1 MNDQYINTEY
11 AFILLD
17 TIVRLGHPVDKLP
30 PISQGPI
37 MSIDNWS
44 LLMQSCNEAVLNKK
58 LSFEFGKNLA
68 ISTHG
73 PLGHALKSAKNLRES
88 LSTVKLFINSRTS
101 QITVDLDE
109 YETFF
114 SYNHYFSVA
123 EEIVPFIAESLL
135 SMTQS
140 WMKILGAN
148 KEVINKIVIHLTYK
162 QPDYFDVY
170 KNYLDFDIKFN
181 QNVNALVAPKFLL
194 DIPNPHYNEA
204 IHNLALNQLELKK
217 TGEEASII
225 QDVKR
230 YLKQHYNNEPSLCAA
245 AEHLHITDRTLKRKL
260 AKVNVS
266 FSELLREVRCNK
278 AIDLLKNTTMSIEE
292 IALLVGY
299 SHASSF
305 VSSFKNAKGTTPSAW
320 RENNFR

>member
-1 MNDQYINTEY
+1 MSDHYINTEY
-11 AFILLD
+11 AFLLLD
-17 TIVRLGHPVDKLP
+17 TIASLGHPVGKLP
-30 PISQGPI
+30 PVSQGPI
-37 MSIDNWS
+37 MNIDSWY
-44 LLMQSCNEAVLNKK
+44 LLMQSCNEAVMDKR
-58 LSFEFGKNLA
+58 LSFEFGKKL
-68 ISTHG
+68 SHSSHG

-88 LSTVKLFINSRTS
+88 LNIVKLFINSRTS

-123 EEIVPFIAESLL
+123 EDIVPFIAESLL

-148 KEVINKIVIHLTYK
+148 KDILNKIVIHLSY
-162 QPDYFDVY
+162 QEPDYFDVY
-170 KNYLDFDIKFN
+170 KDYLSFDIKFN
-181 QNVNALVAPKFLL
+181 QDVNALVAPKFLL

-204 IHNLALNQLELKK
+204 IHNLALNQLEIIK

-225 QDVKR
+225 QGVKH
-230 YLKQHYNNEPSLCAA
+230 YLKQQYNNEPSLCDA
-245 AEHLHITDRTLKRKL
+245 AEHLHFTDRTLKRKL

-278 AIDLLKNTTMSIEE
+278 AIELLKNTTMSIEE

-305 VSSFKNAKGTTPSAW
+305 VSSFKNAKGTTPSVW